1 MALRKELMS
10 DKGIIGN
17 YHRIESVNKNHDDL
31 SVTIKTYVDESYRQ
45 KEKELLEMSKKK
57 NDLIS
62 ELSVLTVNPEENA
75 QRISEINEEFEKYDN
90 LAQIGDFSVFST
102 QITIPYNLENDIS
115 FSEIYKY
122 LSAENTVFSGA
133 EIAE

>member
-10 DKGIIGN
+10 DKGVIGN

-31 SVTIKTYVDESYRQ
+31 LVTVKTYADESYRE

-57 NDLIS
+57 NDLIL
-62 ELSVLTVNPEENA
+62 ELSVLTINPEENA
-75 QRISEINEEFEKYDN
+75 GRISEINKEFEIYNN
-90 LAQIGDFSVFST
+90 LVQVGDFSIFST
-102 QITIPYNLENDIS
+102 QITIPYTSENEIS
-115 FSEIYKY
+115 FSEIYRH
-122 LSAENTVFSGA
+122 LSEKNAIFSGA

>member
-62 ELSVLTVNPEENA
+62 ELSVLTINPEENA

-102 QITIPYNLENDIS
+102 QITISYDSENDIS

-122 LSAENTVFSGA
+122 LSVEDTIFSGA

>member
-1 MALRKELMS
+1 MALRKELVS

-17 YHRIESVNKNHDDL
+17 YHRIESVNKNHDEL
-31 SVTIKTYVDESYRQ
+31 SVIIRTYANENYRK

-62 ELSVLTVNPEENA
+62 ELSVLTINPEENA

-102 QITIPYNLENDIS
+102 QITISYALENDIS

-122 LSAENTVFSGA
+122 LSVENTVFNGA
-133 EIAE
+133 EVAE

>member
-17 YHRIESVNKNHDDL
+17 YHRIESVSKNHDEL
-31 SVTIKTYVDESYRQ
+31 SVVIKTYADESYRE

-62 ELSVLTVNPEENA
+62 ELSILTINPEENA
-75 QRISEINEEFEKYDN
+75 EKILEINEEFEKYND
-90 LAQIGDFSVFST
+90 LAQVGDFSIFST
-102 QITIPYNLENDIS
+102 QITLPCNSEKEIS
-115 FSEIYKY
+115 FSEIYEY
-122 LSAENTVFSGA
+122 LSHEDAIFSGA
-133 EIAE
+133 DIAE